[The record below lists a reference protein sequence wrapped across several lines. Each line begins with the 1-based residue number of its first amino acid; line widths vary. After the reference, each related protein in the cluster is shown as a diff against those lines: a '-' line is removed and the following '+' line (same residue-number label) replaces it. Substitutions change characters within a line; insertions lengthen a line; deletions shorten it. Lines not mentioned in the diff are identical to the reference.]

1 MAQKRDIPPPILDEM
16 RLHYEGG
23 DPKKSKLSWITHTFA
38 RAYGWTEDDVSQYA
52 GVYGWRKYSGPEHP
66 GLVILG
72 GDDEDVP
79 RGKPVDPR
87 VEAMCDEFVDLV
99 QAGGAANDKVF
110 QRSLDLTAVL
120 TAKGDK
126 RAKDM
131 LALAALLGKYK
142 KIAAWTA
149 DEQKPTEDDL
159 SRVSKDSAEKAAG
172 AVMERIYGASPAV
185 QRALE
190 AVPRLLNGGNRSGD
204 PGVRSH

>member
-1 MAQKRDIPPPILDEM
+1 MV
-16 RLHYEGG
+16 G
-23 DPKKSKLSWITHTFA
+23 D
-38 RAYGWTEDDVSQYA
+38 GEDDA
-52 GVYGWRKYSGPEHP
+52 
-66 GLVILG
+66 
-72 GDDEDVP
+72 P

-87 VEAMCDEFVDLV
+87 IEAMCDEFIDLV
-99 QAGGAANDKVF
+99 QASGAANDKVF
-110 QRSLDLTAVL
+110 HRSVDLTAVL

-149 DEQKPTEDDL
+149 DEQKPSEDDL

-172 AVMERIYGASPAV
+172 AVMEKSYGASPAV

-204 PGVRSH
+204 SGVRSH

>member
-1 MAQKRDIPPPILDEM
+1 MRQQREIPLPILDEM
-16 RLHYEGG
+16 RFHYESG
-23 DPKKSKLSWITHTFA
+23 DPKKSKTSWIVHTYA
-38 RAYGWTEDDVSQYA
+38 RKYGWTEYDVDQYA
-52 GVYGWRKYSGPEHP
+52 GIHKWEKYSGPAHP
-66 GLVILG
+66 GRIILG

-79 RGKPVDPR
+79 RGRQVDPR
-87 VEAMCDEFVDLV
+87 IEAMCDEFVDLV
-99 QAGGAANDKVF
+99 LAGGAANDKVF
-110 QRSLDLTAVL
+110 HRGVDLTAVL

-131 LALAALLGKYK
+131 LAFIATLGKYR

-149 DEQKPTEDDL
+149 DEQKPNEDDL

-172 AVMERIYGASPAV
+172 AVMEKIYGASPAV

-204 PGVRSH
+204 LGVRSH